1 MTAIIVQLI
10 ILAIV
15 VEAVT
20 EIIVDSE
27 LFSPL
32 KQGFKSYI
40 YPVDYPPKNDIRQS
54 LLVFVDKLISCG
66 YCTSVWIAAFFS
78 FFAPVLMESWAN
90 WLITTFLLH
99 RMSNSIHVIYEL
111 LKKGRVVTHDYIIK
125 INQSEKDEF

>member
-40 YPVDYPPKNDIRQS
+40 YPVDHPPKNDIRQS